1 MPYTV
6 DVNSTLVIHS
16 VFIDVSTVV
25 AILSD
30 VVSSAAVD
38 ETVVDFAAVFVG

>member
-6 DVNSTLVIHS
+6 DVNSTVVIPS
-16 VFIDVSTVV
+16 VFVVVSTVV

-38 ETVVDFAAVFVG
+38 ETVVDFATVFVG